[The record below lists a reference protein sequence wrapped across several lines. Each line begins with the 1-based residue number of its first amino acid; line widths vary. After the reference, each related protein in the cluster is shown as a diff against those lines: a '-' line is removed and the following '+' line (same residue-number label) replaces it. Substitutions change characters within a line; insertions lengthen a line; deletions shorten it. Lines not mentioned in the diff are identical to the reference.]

1 MNFWLMVRV
10 VKQRK
15 WMILGI
21 VAVTLLVV
29 LIAAPRP
36 RVVYEA
42 SAYVS
47 PSVQVMQGGVT
58 TASSDRY
65 TLPPDRTVILSN
77 LIILAEQG
85 EVYDRARA
93 FLEKEPDQQKK
104 QLRDLVGPDVPD
116 SELPP
121 RTKERMTTIMIE
133 PGHPLRQQ
141 DWADI
146 LEVSPVRNEN
156 IGEKG
161 TTTDIIRLTIKMPD
175 GQNAPFL
182 ANAVALAFA
191 QTYQDKSRAD
201 TRTYEN
207 FLKSSKQEA
216 KARLDQLRTGIADYK
231 RTQNVVAVDT
241 ETGTAI
247 TSMAELDAAKT
258 GADAALREAEAAVR
272 DVDVQL
278 TGQPLVMDQTL
289 PAQMNPLVSKLQ
301 EELAQAQTDLRLLA
315 QRYKPAHEAYKAAEA
330 RVTILKERI
339 AKEGTV
345 YSAPALNEV
354 HQSLVKKKSEAQ
366 YTLATARAKSASIDA
381 SIAHAETRIKNLA
394 QAQPYLAELMTEYA
408 QAESTY
414 KMLSEKHDQAVI
426 AEREFNKTGSI
437 VPYGWAHYPQG
448 PVVEGPSRK
457 SLLVYGFV
465 LSLLLGVLAAVWLD
479 SIDNRMRNAADV
491 EKLLELPVLGLTPQ
505 LIVRDGMLP
514 RLTHLYPLSPMA
526 ESYRILRTNILFA
539 LRDDP
544 FKTLMIATGR
554 PGQGATTTICNLAI
568 ALAQSGKRVI
578 LIDADMRRPSLHR
591 FFELPNDAGLSTL
604 LQGEG
609 ALTDAFHKTGIENLV
624 VMPAGP
630 QPLNPSELLGSERM
644 HELVGRLEGHCDLV
658 LFDTPS
664 TVVFSDG
671 PMLAS
676 WVDAVLMVVSANQ
689 VPRGTEVDARD
700 LLRRAN
706 ANIIGVVVNRMSSD
720 NVDSCHFY
728 SHYYADSTALP
739 DAADELASGNQ
750 ASGKPRS
757 TASKVRSK
765 AIPEPA
771 ATSVRDEAGN
781 DAEVP
786 VTKAEREDN
795 PFPE

>member
-1 MNFWLMVRV
+1 MIVGTV
-10 VKQRK
+10 V
-15 WMILGI
+15 
-21 VAVTLLVV
+21 VTLLVV
-29 LIAAPRP
+29 LIAAPKP

-47 PSVQVMQGGVT
+47 PSAQVMQGGVT
-58 TASSDRY
+58 TASNERY
-65 TLPPDRTVILSN
+65 VTPPDRTVVLSN

-85 EVYDRARA
+85 EVYDRARD
-93 FLEKEPDQQKK
+93 FLEKTESEQKK
-104 QLRDLVGPDVPD
+104 QLRELVGPDVPD
-116 SELPP
+116 TELPACSKDP
-121 RTKERMTTIMIE
+121 MTKIMVERN
-133 PGHPLRQQ
+133 HPLGQQ
-141 DWADI
+141 DWDSV
-146 LEVSPVRNEN
+146 LEVSPVRNET

-161 TTTDIIRLTIKMPD
+161 TTTDIIRLTIKMPNGD
-175 GQNAPFL
+175 SAPFL

-207 FLKSSKQEA
+207 FLKISKHEA
-216 KARLDQLRTGIADYK
+216 KANLDKLRLSIADYK
-231 RTQNVVAVDT
+231 KTHNVVVVDA
-241 ETGTAI
+241 ETASAI
-247 TSMAELDAAKT
+247 SSRADLEAQKSTT
-258 GADAALREAEAAVR
+258 DAALREAEAAVR
-272 DVDVQL
+272 DVNLQL
-278 TGQPLVMDQTL
+278 VGQPLVSDQKL
-289 PAQMNPLVSKLQ
+289 PAEMNPQVRKL
-301 EELAQAQTDLRLLA
+301 EDDLAQAETDLRLLA
-315 QRYKPAHEAYKAAEA
+315 QRYKPAHESYKAAEA

-339 AKEGTV
+339 AKEGAV
-345 YSAPALNEV
+345 FSAPTINEI
-354 HQSLVKKKSEAQ
+354 HQSLEKKKSDAQ
-366 YTLATARAKSASIDA
+366 YLLATARARSASIAASMADA
-381 SIAHAETRIKNLA
+381 EAKIRKLAE
-394 QAQPYLAELMTEYA
+394 AQPYLAELMTEYA

-437 VPYGWAHYPQG
+437 VPYGWAHYAQG
-448 PVVEGPSRK
+448 PIIEGASRR
-457 SLLVYGFV
+457 SLLTYGFV

-491 EKLLELPVLGLTPQ
+491 EKLLELPVMGLTPQ
-505 LIVRDGMLP
+505 LVVRDGTLP

-526 ESYRILRTNILFA
+526 ESYRIMRTNILFA

-568 ALAQSGKRVI
+568 ALAQIGKRVI

-604 LQGEG
+604 LRGEG
-609 ALTDAFHKTGIENLV
+609 ALTDAFHKTEIENLI

-644 HELVGRLEGHCDLV
+644 HELVGRLEEYCDLV

-676 WVDAVLMVVSANQ
+676 WVDAVLMVVAANQ
-689 VPRGTEVDARD
+689 VPRGTEVHARD

-706 ANIIGVVVNRMSSD
+706 ANIIGVVVNRMSSE
-720 NVDSCHFY
+720 NVDSCHFHA
-728 SHYYADSTALP
+728 HYYSDSVALP
-739 DAADELASGNQ
+739 SGGSGS
-750 ASGKPRS
+750 ASGKRDSEVESRPNARK
-757 TASKVRSK
+757 ARSK

-771 ATSVRDEAGN
+771 ATSMQDQAGAEA
-781 DAEVP
+781 ERS
-786 VTKAEREDN
+786 VTKADQEDN